1 MNINMNNIKIT
12 TVGLGY
18 VGLPLSLLLA
28 KKFDVTG
35 FDISAK
41 RIEELNSNIDLTKEA
56 TSDDLKES
64 TAKFTDNQEAIAD
77 GNIVIVTVPTPIDQ
91 YKKPDLRPI
100 ESATRTVGKNLTK
113 DTIVVYESTVYPG
126 LTEEICIPILEKES
140 GLKWKQDFNV
150 GYSPERVN
158 PGDKNHTIDK
168 IVKVVAGDT
177 EEVKN
182 LLAEVYGSV
191 VTAGIHV
198 ASDIKTAEAAKVIE
212 NTQRDLNIALMNE
225 LSMIFNRMNIN
236 TLDVIEA
243 AGTKWNFL
251 KFTPGLVGGHCI
263 GVDPYYLTSKAE
275 KIGYYPQVIL
285 SGREINDNMGRY
297 VAQETI
303 KRILKSK
310 KETKGNKILIC
321 GFTFKENVPD
331 LRNTR
336 VIDVYNELT
345 EYGFDVDVY
354 DPVANNDDIKEE
366 YNISMID
373 EIGAN
378 YLAVIVAVNH
388 KEFLTNLKFNYC
400 KSIQSG
406 DPIVV
411 DIKGIYREMPEAKN
425 DPMYFSL

>member
-1 MNINMNNIKIT
+1 MIPKIENIKIA

-28 KKFDVTG
+28 KKYSVSG
-35 FDISAK
+35 FDISEK
-41 RIEELNSNIDLTKEA
+41 RIEQLRDHVDLTREA
-56 TSDDLKES
+56 TAEELRETNMTFSNDEKVISES
-64 TAKFTDNQEAIAD
+64 NVI
-77 GNIVIVTVPTPIDQ
+77 IVTVPTPIDQ
-91 YKKPDLRPI
+91 YKKPELTPI
-100 ESATRTVGKNLTK
+100 TSATKTVAKNLK
-113 DTIVVYESTVYPG
+113 KGSIVVYESTVYPG
-126 LTEEICIPILEKES
+126 LSEEICIPILESES
-140 GLKWKQDFNV
+140 GLKWKEDFNI

-177 EEVKN
+177 DEVKD
-182 LLAEVYGSV
+182 LLMEMYGSV
-191 VTAGIHV
+191 VTAGVHG
-198 ASDIKTAEAAKVIE
+198 ARDIKTAEAAKVIE

-225 LSMIFNRMNIN
+225 LSIIFNKMGIN

-285 SGREINDNMGRY
+285 SGRDINDNMGRH

-310 KETKGNKILIC
+310 KDTQGKKILIC

-336 VIDVYNELT
+336 VIDVYNELVD
-345 EYGFDVDVY
+345 YGFEVEVY
-354 DPVANNDDIKEE
+354 DPVANSEDIKEE
-366 YNISMID
+366 YGLDMADSIKSD
-373 EIGAN
+373 

-388 KEFLTNLKFNYC
+388 KVFESELTYDYC
-400 KSIQSG
+400 RSLQVG
-406 DPIVV
+406 EPIII
-411 DIKGIYREMPEAKN
+411 DIKGIYRNEERARSSAL
-425 DPMYFSL
+425 YFSL

>member
-1 MNINMNNIKIT
+1 MIPRIEEVKIT

-28 KKFDVTG
+28 KKYPVTG
-35 FDISAK
+35 FDISEK
-41 RIEELNSNIDLTKEA
+41 RIEQLKANTDLTREA
-56 TSDDLKES
+56 TEEELKETS
-64 TAKFTDNQEAIAD
+64 MSFSNDDNVISES
-77 GNIVIVTVPTPIDQ
+77 NIVIVTVPTPIDQ
-91 YKKPDLRPI
+91 YKKPDLGPI
-100 ESATRTVGKNLTK
+100 TSATRTVGKKLSK
-113 DTIVVYESTVYPG
+113 GTIVVYESTVYPG

-140 GLKWKQDFNV
+140 GLKWKQGFHV

-177 EEVKN
+177 DEVKE
-182 LLAEVYGSV
+182 LLLNVYGSV
-191 VTAGIHV
+191 VTAGVHG
-198 ASDIKTAEAAKVIE
+198 ARDIKTAEAAKVIE

-225 LSMIFNRMNIN
+225 LSIIFNKMNIN

-285 SGREINDNMGRY
+285 SGRDINDNMGRY

-310 KETKGNKILIC
+310 KETKNKKILIC

-336 VIDVYNELT
+336 VIDVYNELVD
-345 EYGFDVDVY
+345 YGFDVEVY
-354 DPVANNDDIKEE
+354 DPVANSDDIREE
-366 YNISMID
+366 YGLDMTDSIKSD
-373 EIGAN
+373 
-378 YLAVIVAVNH
+378 YLATIVAVNH
-388 KEFLTNLKFNYC
+388 KVFEKELTFEYC
-400 KSIQSG
+400 KSLQSG
-406 DPIVV
+406 APIVV
-411 DIKGIYREMPEAKN
+411 DIKGIYRNNTQAQK
-425 DPMYFSL
+425 DPLYFSL